1 MAGGNS
7 VRRVEREREELEP
20 RAKKAGYR
28 ARGMSRPVVVL
39 CLARGLV
46 PHAVVFSWCGRV
58 AHLPAWLH
66 TLAPRAADP
75 AREPRDEARDGPAPR
90 LLAGATGPA
99 GPITPGAQGACACA
113 AAAAGRAWRSCAR
126 TADWLMTE
134 LRCCRCAMME
144 AGAEAP
150 TESGQPGGGG
160 SQHGGPGAATG
171 GGRGGAP
178 AVPRGGG
185 GLRDAGDPLATNP
198 GEQAA
203 APWAQPAAGLEVAAR
218 VYSVAKHA

>member
-1 MAGGNS
+1 M
-7 VRRVEREREELEP
+7 RREAHRRRSRSTAARVSGRRSETASGVSSPMEGREAREEEHDTP
-20 RAKKAGYR
+20 E
-28 ARGMSRPVVVL
+28 RPD
-39 CLARGLV
+39 
-46 PHAVVFSWCGRV
+46 RV
-58 AHLPAWLH
+58 DEAETLPAWLH